1 MQNHHGRKHA
11 YLSASGSSRWLN
23 CTASPELESSYPDKS
38 STYADEGTLAHE
50 LSEITLQNELGI
62 IKPYEFNRARHVI
75 QQNELYSAE
84 MPNQV
89 AKYVD
94 IVLERVNELRSE
106 HGDKVH
112 ISIEERLDFSEYVP
126 GGFGTGDVVIVYPGG
141 IDVIDLKY
149 GKGVPVYAEE
159 NSQLKLYGLGALA
172 KYGLYTEIEVVNLH
186 VLQPRLDSFS
196 SCALHR
202 NELVFWGN
210 LEVKPI
216 AETAA
221 ANEGETV
228 PGDWC
233 RWCRAKA
240 TCKAL
245 ADRHLELARFEF
257 ADPKT
262 LTDDEILEVY
272 GKLDL
277 LNTWTDAVKK
287 YVYEKAINGYDW
299 EGYKLVAG
307 RSNRKWS
314 NPDEV
319 IKVLRKLG
327 FHKADYTNEKIKGIQ
342 DISNLMSLDD
352 YEEHLQPL
360 IVKPEGKPTL
370 VDVTDKRPAIND
382 AAADFGDENDLI

>member
-1 MQNHHGRKHA
+1 M
-11 YLSASGSSRWLN
+11 
-23 CTASPELESSYPDKS
+23 
-38 STYADEGTLAHE
+38 
-50 LSEITLQNELGI
+50 
-62 IKPYEFNRARHVI
+62 
-75 QQNELYSAE
+75 
-84 MPNQV
+84 
-89 AKYVD
+89 
-94 IVLERVNELRSE
+94 
-106 HGDKVH
+106 
-112 ISIEERLDFSEYVP
+112 
-126 GGFGTGDVVIVYPGG
+126 
-141 IDVIDLKY
+141 
-149 GKGVPVYAEE
+149 
-159 NSQLKLYGLGALA
+159 
-172 KYGLYTEIEVVNLH
+172 
-186 VLQPRLDSFS
+186 LQPRLDSFS
-196 SCALHR
+196 SWSLHR

-221 ANEGETV
+221 ANKGETV

-257 ADPKT
+257 ANPKT